1 MHYAVSNVFV
11 TYICMYTHMCCR
23 LVHTFLCL
31 NHRGFRLPV
40 TKAASANQNVTQIF
54 DTWNPKSSSMFVP
67 QCDDMSESGCGEH
80 NHMVND
86 WLTVSDHMSVSQGV
100 GNTIMM

>member
-1 MHYAVSNVFV
+1 M
-11 TYICMYTHMCCR
+11 T
-23 LVHTFLCL
+23 
-31 NHRGFRLPV
+31 GG
-40 TKAASANQNVTQIF
+40 
-54 DTWNPKSSSMFVP
+54 